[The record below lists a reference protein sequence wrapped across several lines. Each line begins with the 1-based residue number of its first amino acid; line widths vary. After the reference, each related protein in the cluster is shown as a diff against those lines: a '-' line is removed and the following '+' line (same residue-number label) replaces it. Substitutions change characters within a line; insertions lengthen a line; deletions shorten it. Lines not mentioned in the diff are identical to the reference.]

1 MGTKRDIRNTR
12 KKIKNLGSPNKW
24 RLAYKYKSK
33 KGRR

>member
-1 MGTKRDIRNTR
+1 MDTKKGIRNTR

-33 KGRR
+33 KRR